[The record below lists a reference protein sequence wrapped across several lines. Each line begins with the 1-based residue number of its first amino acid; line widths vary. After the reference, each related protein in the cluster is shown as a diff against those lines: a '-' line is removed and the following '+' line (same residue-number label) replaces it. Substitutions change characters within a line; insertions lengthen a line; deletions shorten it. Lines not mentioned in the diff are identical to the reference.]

1 MAPPTT
7 LSIPLRGPA
16 GEPVDFRRTAL
27 SHGLTSVVPF
37 AVDEGGHAL
46 RAVVRLPERSPRV
59 VELRSGSANACQV
72 SVGGSSLDAG
82 ERRALETV
90 LERMLA
96 LDTDLTAFYELS
108 ATDPLLS
115 WAPAG
120 AGRIVRSQTVFEDV
134 IRTICTTNCAFS
146 ATRRMITAA
155 VEELGEPAES
165 YRSATDDGCAQHHGE
180 VEPTQARAFPTPER
194 VARAGLEF
202 FRERARAG
210 YRSAS
215 IVDIARRVADG
226 ELDLEALRPTAV
238 LAQSDDEARARL
250 LELPGIGPYA
260 AAHAMMLTGRYSQ
273 PILDSWSR
281 PAYEDA
287 TGENADDRTIQR
299 RFERFG
305 PFAGLAFWLVA
316 TRSWIE

>member
-46 RAVVRLPERSPRV
+46 RAVVRLLERSPRV

-146 ATRRMITAA
+146 ATRRMIKAA
-155 VEELGEPAES
+155 VEGSQNGQSMVKIYGGTEHGLPMFGKNPDLEPA
-165 YRSATDDGCAQHHGE
+165 
-180 VEPTQARAFPTPER
+180 
-194 VARAGLEF
+194 
-202 FRERARAG
+202 
-210 YRSAS
+210 
-215 IVDIARRVADG
+215 IVSW
-226 ELDLEALRPTAV
+226 LEA
-238 LAQSDDEARARL
+238 QL
-250 LELPGIGPYA
+250 LD
-260 AAHAMMLTGRYSQ
+260 Q
-273 PILDSWSR
+273 D
-281 PAYEDA
+281 
-287 TGENADDRTIQR
+287 
-299 RFERFG
+299 
-305 PFAGLAFWLVA
+305 
-316 TRSWIE
+316 